1 MKGETAFRAIGNIP
15 DQYIEE
21 ADLSSVRP
29 AAPSPG
35 GRWRSN
41 GLVAAAVSV
50 VVGLGV
56 LTAIILFSRRFTTT
70 PPVAGTDHD
79 TTQVET
85 ATEIEGTT
93 REETETELAGIT
105 QVETETE
112 TETETEP
119 ETETTPAIEL
129 TLADLFTQLMGSLA
143 EPLEPPT
150 EAEPGDRVPLEQLRR
165 ASQDLVGKRIT
176 LSPGDLPTY
185 HVAIYRYTAPSAT
198 DPEQLALMF
207 GDINGHFVLLMETG
221 YGSMESF
228 LNQAES
234 WTGRVVLLRYLD
246 WADFLHSSNEVFAAQ
261 KAEGPYP
268 ATADSPRC
276 FGQITGSGT
285 TYTDAGRAETGSSI
299 IPHFDDN
306 LARYEA
312 LLDAGEGETGPA
324 ETETETTPDT
334 APVEIF
340 DDDGIVYT
348 YMSAESVASMYPD
361 GKFSFKIRSF
371 DSILPSTQTIVETDI
386 PDKIVTLNG
395 WELQMQYKSTTI
407 RTDPNTGEKA
417 VVSRSFRGE
426 KEGGTISMVFSA
438 DDRLMTLST
447 PFHSD
452 QNSEGYSEEQIERR
466 ALDLLDTWIPGYDLD
481 GYTLHV
487 TDSPSVLWYRE
498 LHGYRITEDECM
510 VTFTADGVRSFD
522 ASNFGKGAAFAD
534 ISEEQLAATR
544 ERLEEALRKLDC
556 YRDQLFSLTIKEDGH
571 LYMQGCA
578 FRTVYNETEYG
589 EGGMWS
595 REEEEILY
603 ARVDP

>member
-1 MKGETAFRAIGNIP
+1 MNGKKAFRAIGNIP
-15 DQYIEE
+15 DRYIEE

-29 AAPSPG
+29 AASNPE
-35 GRWRSN
+35 GRWRNN

-56 LTAIILFSRRFTTT
+56 LAAIILFSRRFTTT
-70 PPVAGTDHD
+70 PPIEEPVVEIED
-79 TTQVET
+79 TTQ
-85 ATEIEGTT
+85 
-93 REETETELAGIT
+93 EETETEA
-105 QVETETE
+105 
-112 TETETEP
+112 
-119 ETETTPAIEL
+119 ETTPAIEL

-165 ASQDLVGKRIT
+165 ASQDLVGQRIT
-176 LSPGDLPTY
+176 LSPGDLPAY

-198 DPEQLALMF
+198 EPEQLALMF

-228 LNQAES
+228 LDQAEI
-234 WTGRVVLLRYLD
+234 WTGRVILLRYLD
-246 WADFLHSSNEVFAAQ
+246 WADLLHSSNEVFATQ
-261 KAEGPYP
+261 KAEDPHP

-285 TYTDAGRAETGSSI
+285 TYTDAGATDDST

-312 LLDAGEGETGPA
+312 LLDAGEEDTAPVETTEQ
-324 ETETETTPDT
+324 ETESTPDT

-348 YMSAESVASMYPD
+348 YASAESVASMYPD
-361 GKFSFKIRSF
+361 GTFSFRIRSF

-395 WELQMQYKSTTI
+395 WELQMQCKSTTI
-407 RTDPNTGEKA
+407 RTDPNTGETA

-426 KEGGTISMVFSA
+426 IEGGIISMVFSA

-452 QNSEGYSEEQIERR
+452 QSSEGYSEEQIERR

-487 TDSPSVLWYRE
+487 TDSPSALWYRE

-534 ISEEQLAATR
+534 ISEEQLAATK
-544 ERLEEALRKLDC
+544 ERLEEALRKLEC
-556 YRDQLFSLTIKEDGH
+556 YKGWLFSLTIKEDGH

-595 REEEEILY
+595 WEKEEILY